1 VWVSSSCS
9 AGGTPPYLSPYFAAK
24 AGMDALAV
32 QYARE
37 LAFAES
43 CHQMRR

>member
-1 VWVSSSCS
+1 MGFEQS

-24 AGMDALAV
+24 AAMDAMAV

-37 LAFAES
+37 RISARA
-43 CHQMRR
+43 